1 MNYRNRFVLLT
12 KYCKSPARIINQF
25 FFVIYY
31 HYFLLEITTHI
42 MNPIKHTTPKPIR
55 ICVQFKLFMPI
66 ELFPCIIPFPVS
78 QAIIKTIN
86 TKKQSDVV
94 IVFVILLVFIIFSLF
109 D

>member
-12 KYCKSPARIINQF
+12 KYCKSPARIIHQF

-78 QAIIKTIN
+78 QATIKTIN